1 MFFTKTLLFNFTFY
15 QVEERS
21 VVSALNLWLSK
32 HFTGFHETE
41 VFPMSGELCI
51 KADLLDHY

>member
-1 MFFTKTLLFNFTFY
+1 MFFIKTLLFNFTFY

-21 VVSALNLWLSK
+21 AVPALNQWLIIL
-32 HFTGFHETE
+32 FTSFHQAE
-41 VFPMSGELCI
+41 VFPKSGELCI

>member
-21 VVSALNLWLSK
+21 AVPALNQWLIIL
-32 HFTGFHETE
+32 FTSFSSSRS
-41 VFPMSGELCI
+41 FPKSGELCI